1 MSFRRAI
8 VGLATAVVF
17 LQPAWGAP
25 PAASTKT
32 TAPAE
37 TVTLRSI
44 GGWLKRH
51 GADGYVGADVADALG
66 IPRAEGQDVLDAKQ
80 RGFRTGD
87 VLRIAQISADA
98 KRDFMLFM
106 VQQPDGQ
113 VFFYLATIGDGLKKA
128 FVSIPSRELVLPLER
143 AEAEQNFRR
152 ELLYWE
158 DRIAA
163 R

>member
-1 MSFRRAI
+1 MSFTRVV
-8 VGLATAVVF
+8 VGLLAAVAV
-17 LQPAWGAP
+17 LSAWAAAP
-25 PAASTKT
+25 STDAAPVRVES
-32 TAPAE
+32 AS
-37 TVTLRSI
+37 LRSI

-66 IPRAEGQDVLDAKQ
+66 IPRDEGQDLLDAKQ

-87 VLRIAQISADA
+87 VLRIAQISAD
-98 KRDFMLFM
+98 RRHDFLLFM

-113 VFFYLATIGDGLKKA
+113 VFFYLATVREGLKKA
-128 FVSIPSRELVLPLER
+128 FVSIPSRELVLPLEP
-143 AEAEQNFRR
+143 AEAEANFHR

>member
-1 MSFRRAI
+1 MSFTRVV
-8 VGLATAVVF
+8 VGLLAAV
-17 LQPAWGAP
+17 AIWSARAAAP
-25 PAASTKT
+25 STDAVPPRIEST
-32 TAPAE
+32 S
-37 TVTLRSI
+37 LRSI
-44 GGWLKRH
+44 GGWLKRQ

-66 IPRAEGQDVLDAKQ
+66 IPRDEGQDLLGAKQ
-80 RGFRTGD
+80 RGFKTGD
-87 VLRIAQISADA
+87 VLRIAQISADER
-98 KRDFMLFM
+98 RDFLLFM

-113 VFFYLATIGDGLKKA
+113 VFFYLATVREGLKKA

-143 AEAEQNFRR
+143 AEAEANFGR

>member
-1 MSFRRAI
+1 MSFRRAV
-8 VGLATAVVF
+8 VGLAAF
-17 LQPAWGAP
+17 ILLQPAVSAP
-25 PAASTKT
+25 PAFEKR
-32 TAPAE
+32 TAIPAE
-37 TVTLRSI
+37 SVQLRSI
-44 GGWLKRH
+44 GGWLKRQ

-66 IPRAEGQDVLDAKQ
+66 IPRAEGQDLLDAKQ
-80 RGFRTGD
+80 RGFRTGE
-87 VLRIAQISADA
+87 VLRIAQISANA

-113 VFFYLATIGDGLKKA
+113 VFFYLATVGDGLKKA

-158 DRIAA
+158 DRIALK
-163 R
+163 